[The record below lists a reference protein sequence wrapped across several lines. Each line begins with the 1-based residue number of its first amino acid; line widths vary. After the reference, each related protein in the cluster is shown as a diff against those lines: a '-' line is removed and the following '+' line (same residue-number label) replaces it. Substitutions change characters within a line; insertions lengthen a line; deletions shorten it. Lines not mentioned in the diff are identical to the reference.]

1 MDALR
6 YFVFENPA
14 TLLVVLLI
22 ATVLLG
28 TVWRRTGAKAS
39 RAAAGACLAATVL
52 VALLAW
58 LVETDRERLERT
70 LDTMARAA
78 DEGRPEAF
86 IERISPDYRTD
97 GQGKEG
103 MADLVRDGLKYVRAS
118 AGGATVDMRDGKATV
133 TQTYRFRSAP
143 GQRVNVAERF
153 PRVEW
158 EGTFGPDA
166 DGEWRLRSARVL
178 SPRAMLPQEAVRYL
192 PGR

>member
-28 TVWRRTGAKAS
+28 TLWRRTGKPAA
-39 RAAAGACLAATVL
+39 RGAAGVCLAVALL

-58 LVETDRERLERT
+58 LVETDRERLQRT
-70 LDTMARAA
+70 LETMARAA
-78 DEGRPEAF
+78 DAGRPEAF
-86 IERISPDYRTD
+86 IERISPDYRSD
-97 GQGKEG
+97 GLGKEG
-103 MADLVRDGLKYVRAS
+103 MADIVRHGLEYVRAS
-118 AGGATVDMRDGKATV
+118 AGGHTVRMEDDAATV
-133 TQTYRFRSAP
+133 TQTYRFRAAP
-143 GQRVNVAERF
+143 GMRAPVADRF

-158 EGTFGPDA
+158 QGTFGPDA

-178 SPRAMLPQEAVRYL
+178 SPRPMLPQEAVRYL